1 LKKFLLIASLATS
14 LLVGCGGGGGS
25 GGSSGPI
32 ASTLT
37 FPVKSADAALTA
49 SGYTKN
55 WTISGTC
62 SGTAIDTTGAA
73 AGSATFN
80 NTSGLLSATNVTTM
94 NFTNCVPSP
103 STSTATQYW
112 DTNYVPVGINV
123 SGGTYSVF
131 LAPPTVPATATVGA
145 TGVIGTITRYT
156 DSTTAVLAGHADFS
170 YVVEADTANTAI
182 VNIIMKDYNAV
193 GTLTS
198 TQQSRYRVAT
208 TGPLVPVSIDVQ
220 LSNGSTTHLVFQ

>member
-1 LKKFLLIASLATS
+1 MRKLLLVTSFAAS
-14 LLVGCGGGGGS
+14 LLVGCGGGGGG
-25 GGSSGPI
+25 GGSSGPVV
-32 ASTLT
+32 STLT

-49 SGYTKN
+49 SGYTKT

-62 SGTAIDTTGAA
+62 SGSATDTTSAA
-73 AGSATFN
+73 AGGATFN
-80 NTSGLLSATNVTTM
+80 GVSGLLSATNVVVF
-94 NFTNCVPSP
+94 NFTNCTLTPI
-103 STSTATQYW
+103 TSTATQYW

-131 LAPPTVPATATVGA
+131 LTPPTIPVSATVGA

-156 DSTTAVLAGHADFS
+156 DSIKATLAGHADLS
-170 YVVEADTANTAI
+170 YVVEPDTANTAI
-182 VNIIMKDYNAV
+182 INLIMKEYNASN
-193 GTLTS
+193 TLTA
-198 TQQSRYRVAT
+198 TQQSRYRIAA